1 MATGSSWTSSLPATG
16 TDLPERVTS
25 SAPSRRPAVVGHLRN
40 EKERFYVLDLPSGDT
55 VTIVIDE
62 AQSASG
68 FRSLIDQAAPVVE
81 SFRFLR

>member
-1 MATGSSWTSSLPATG
+1 
-16 TDLPERVTS
+16 
-25 SAPSRRPAVVGHLRN
+25 VGHLRN